1 MSTRP
6 WPDELRHKLHMQ
18 NLPPAY
24 IDRLVEEL
32 SEHVLDTQS
41 ETTSMDA
48 QNALNRLGSTDQIAA
63 AVTQEFRSRTFA
75 GRYPWLAFV
84 ALPVAVIPLVFVSSI
99 LGLFA
104 IQWAAMTSLEW
115 LIEPE
120 PWHSLSKAT
129 ESRVEWWI
137 LAAFDSYVR
146 FIPFAIATW
155 MFCRWGRRSDMRWW
169 PFVAC
174 TIVALTAGFLST
186 KSIPASDGR
195 PGLWIVGLATH
206 VELRQVIQLLV
217 PLTVAAGML
226 LRLPR
231 GQAVALTVR

>member
-1 MSTRP
+1 MDSRH
-6 WPDELRHKLHMQ
+6 WPDELRHKLQMQ

-32 SEHVLDTQS
+32 SDHVLDTQS

-63 AVTQEFRSRTFA
+63 AATHEFRRRTFA
-75 GRYPWLAFV
+75 GRHPWLTFV
-84 ALPVAVIPLVFVSSI
+84 ALPVAFVPLLFVSSI
-99 LGLFA
+99 LALFA
-104 IQWAAMTSLEW
+104 IYWVAMTTLEW
-115 LIEPE
+115 LIEPV
-120 PWHSLSKAT
+120 PLFSLSEAT
-129 ESRVEWWI
+129 QTRVEWWI

-146 FIPFAIATW
+146 FVPFAIAAW

-169 PFVAC
+169 PLVTC
-174 TIVALTAGFLST
+174 TIVALTAGFLYT
-186 KSIPASDGR
+186 KSIPASGDK
-195 PGLWIVGLATH
+195 PGMWFVGLATH
-206 VELRQVIQLLV
+206 FEQRQVIQLLV

-231 GQAVALTVR
+231 GQNVALTLR

>member
-1 MSTRP
+1 MDSRP
-6 WPDELRHKLHMQ
+6 WADQLRHKLHTQ

-32 SEHVLDTQS
+32 SDHVLDTQS

-63 AVTQEFRSRTFA
+63 AATNEFRRRTFA
-75 GRYPWLAFV
+75 GRHPWLTFV
-84 ALPVAVIPLVFVSSI
+84 ALPVAFVPLLFVSSI
-99 LGLFA
+99 LALFA
-104 IQWAAMTSLEW
+104 IEWVAITTLEW

-120 PWHSLSKAT
+120 PLFSLSEAAQ
-129 ESRVEWWI
+129 SRVEWWI

-146 FIPFAIATW
+146 FVPFAIATW

-169 PFVAC
+169 PLVAC
-174 TIVALTAGFLST
+174 TIVALTAGFLCT
-186 KSIPASDGR
+186 KSIPASGDK
-195 PGLWIVGLATH
+195 PGSWIVGLATH
-206 VELRQVIQLLV
+206 FEQRQVIQLLV
-217 PLTVAAGML
+217 PLAVAAGML

-231 GQAVALTVR
+231 GQTVAPTFR